1 MNFHYPRYQELPE
14 DLVFIDDI
22 VALVNEVHADLP
34 SSARNGK
41 KGFTRSMA
49 SNYMK
54 QGLTPPALGKK
65 YSREHICLV
74 LFAATIKL
82 IGNAGGT
89 VALSKL
95 MFSSGDYERMQNM
108 LADVFNQSMG
118 AALKRA
124 ERAETKAAESCVD
137 EPLLAE
143 LLSEAVAAKV
153 AAHIVAESGGST
165 LSQP

>member
-1 MNFHYPRYQELPE
+1 MDFHYPSYRELPE

-34 SSARNGK
+34 SAARNGK

-54 QGLTPPALGKK
+54 QGLTPPTVGKK

-82 IGNAGGT
+82 IGNAEGT

-95 MFSSGDYERMQNM
+95 MFSSGDYERVQDV
-108 LADVFNQSMG
+108 LAEAFNQSMNAACEKAEG
-118 AALKRA
+118 AVASHAEPSDEEALLAAL
-124 ERAETKAAESCVD
+124 
-137 EPLLAE
+137 
-143 LLSEAVAAKV
+143 LSDSVAAKV
-153 AAHIVAESGGST
+153 AAHLVAGV
-165 LSQP
+165 

>member
-1 MNFHYPRYQELPE
+1 MDFRYPRYRELPE

-34 SSARNGK
+34 SAARNGK

-54 QGLTPPALGKK
+54 QGLTPPAVGKK

-82 IGNAGGT
+82 IGNAEGT

-95 MFSSGDYERMQNM
+95 MFSSGDYERVQDM
-108 LADVFNQSMG
+108 LAEAFNQSMD
-118 AALKRA
+118 AAGEKIG
-124 ERAETKAAESCVD
+124 ESAARGGNSRDD
-137 EPLLAE
+137 EALLAGF
-143 LLSEAVAAKV
+143 LSEAVAAKV
-153 AAHIVAESGGST
+153 AAHVVTGV
-165 LSQP
+165 